1 MKTKKKRIYGKR
13 MAVFAV
19 LLATLSAAVYLNWQ
33 YTAKSGGLDLTAALD
48 STEKYLGDAKY
59 VNAAEGTE
67 STVQND
73 FFAKSRA
80 DREQAR
86 EESIA
91 TLKEIAQSAKSDEA
105 SKQSANEQIEALT
118 QNAKKEADIETLIKA
133 KGFADCVAVFTDTGI
148 NLIVKCEESGLAAN
162 ETVQIQDV
170 VLQNSE
176 ISVENIKIIEVK

>member
-1 MKTKKKRIYGKR
+1 MKTKKTRIYGKR

-91 TLKEIAQSAKSDEA
+91 TLKEIAQSA
-105 SKQSANEQIEALT
+105 NEQIEALT